1 MSEGILK
8 KKREGAALPAL
19 PGGTASRKGIRKLIA
34 DIRFNPSAYALVA
47 VVLAY
52 YILFHYLPM
61 YGVVIAFKN
70 FSPGKGILGSD
81 WVGLEH
87 FRLFFSSDYAWR
99 VIRNT
104 LQISFASLLFGFP
117 VPILLALL
125 INEVRHVGFKKL
137 VQTFS
142 YLPHFIST
150 VVICGMLVDFCS
162 RNGLFGQMF
171 GIHGNLLELPQYFKT
186 IFVGSGIWQTA
197 GWNTIIY
204 LAALTGI
211 DMGLYEA
218 AKIDGAGRFRQTLA
232 VTLPGIMPTI
242 VTLLILQVGRVMNVG
257 FEKIIL
263 LYNPLT
269 YETADVI
276 SSFVYRKGL
285 IEFNYGYSTAVGL
298 FNSVINFA
306 MVVLA
311 NTISRKVNDTSLW

>member
-1 MSEGILK
+1 MAGKKVSNQKSGRVAGRLLK
-8 KKREGAALPAL
+8 
-19 PGGTASRKGIRKLIA
+19 
-34 DIRFNPSAYALVA
+34 DICFNPSAYILVGL
-47 VVLAY
+47 VLVY
-52 YILFHYLPM
+52 YVTFHYLPM
-61 YGVVIAFKN
+61 YGVIIAFKN
-70 FSPGKGILGSD
+70 FSPGLGIMGSE
-81 WVGLEH
+81 WAGLEH
-87 FRLFFSSDYAWR
+87 FKMFFSSDYAWR

-104 LQISFASLLFGFP
+104 LQISFYTLIWGFP
-117 VPILLALL
+117 APIILALL
-125 INEVRHVGFKKL
+125 INEVRNIRFKKV

-162 RNGLFGQMF
+162 REGLLSVIF
-171 GIHGNLLELPQYFKT
+171 GIHDNLLSIPKYFKI
-186 IFVGSGIWQTA
+186 IFVGSGIWESM

-211 DMGLYEA
+211 DMSLYEA
-218 AKIDGAGRFRQTLA
+218 AKIDGAGRLRQTLS
-232 VTLPGIMPTI
+232 VTIPGMMPTI
-242 VTLLILQVGRVMNVG
+242 VTLFILQIGRMMNVG

-298 FNSVINFA
+298 FNSVINFSL
-306 MVVLA
+306 VIFA
-311 NTISRKVNDTSLW
+311 NKLSRKVNETSLW

>member
-1 MSEGILK
+1 MKGSMADRKAGR
-8 KKREGAALPAL
+8 KKR
-19 PGGTASRKGIRKLIA
+19 GIRGLIG
-34 DIRFNPSAYALVA
+34 DICFNPSAYILVGI
-47 VVLAY
+47 VLAY
-52 YILFHYLPM
+52 YIIFHYVPM

-70 FSPGKGILGSD
+70 FSPGRGILGSE
-81 WVGLEH
+81 WIGLEH
-87 FRLFFSSDYAWR
+87 FKMFFFSDYAWR

-104 LQISFASLLFGFP
+104 LQISLYSLIFGFP
-117 VPILLALL
+117 VPIILALL
-125 INEVRHVGFKKL
+125 INEVKTVWFKRL

-162 RNGLFGQMF
+162 REGLFSTIF
-171 GIHGNLLELPQYFKT
+171 GIHDNLLALPQYFKT
-186 IFVGSGIWQTA
+186 IFVGSEIWQTM

-242 VTLLILQVGRVMNVG
+242 VMLFILQVGKMMNVG

-298 FNSVINFA
+298 FNSIINFI
-306 MVVLA
+306 MVIVA
-311 NTISRKVNDTSLW
+311 NTVSRKVNDTSLW

>member
-1 MSEGILK
+1 MNGKKVLK
-8 KKREGAALPAL
+8 QKTNNGPNRL
-19 PGGTASRKGIRKLIA
+19 IR
-34 DIRFNPSAYALVA
+34 DIRFNPSAYILVA

-52 YILFHYLPM
+52 YITFHYLPM
-61 YGVVIAFKN
+61 YGVIIAFKD
-70 FSPGKGILGSD
+70 FSPGLGIMGSE

-87 FRLFFSSDYAWR
+87 FKLFFGSDYAWR

-104 LQISFASLLFGFP
+104 LQISFYTLIWGFP
-117 VPILLALL
+117 APIMLALL
-125 INEVRHVGFKKL
+125 INEVRHIGFKKI

-162 RNGLFGQMF
+162 RDGLFSIMF
-171 GIHGNLLELPQYFKT
+171 GIHDNLLTLPQHFKT
-186 IFVGSGIWQTA
+186 IFVASGIWESM

-211 DMGLYEA
+211 DTSLYEA
-218 AKIDGAGRFRQTLA
+218 AKIDGAGRLRQTLS

-242 VTLLILQVGRVMNVG
+242 VTLFILQIGRVMNVG

-298 FNSVINFA
+298 FNSVINFS
-306 MVVLA
+306 MVIFA
-311 NTISRKVNDTSLW
+311 NRLSRKVNETSLW

>member
-1 MSEGILK
+1 MNGKKVLK
-8 KKREGAALPAL
+8 QKTNNGPNRL
-19 PGGTASRKGIRKLIA
+19 IR
-34 DIRFNPSAYALVA
+34 DIRFNPSAYILVA

-52 YILFHYLPM
+52 YITFHYLPM
-61 YGVVIAFKN
+61 YGVIIAFKD
-70 FSPGKGILGSD
+70 FSPGLGIMGSE

-87 FRLFFSSDYAWR
+87 FKLFFGSDYAWR

-104 LQISFASLLFGFP
+104 LQISFYTLIWGFP
-117 VPILLALL
+117 APIMLALL
-125 INEVRHVGFKKL
+125 INEVRHIGFKKI

-162 RNGLFGQMF
+162 RDGLFSIMF
-171 GIHGNLLELPQYFKT
+171 GIHDNLLTLPQHFKT
-186 IFVGSGIWQTA
+186 IFVASGIWESM

-211 DMGLYEA
+211 DTSLYEA
-218 AKIDGAGRFRQTLA
+218 AKIDGAGRLRQTLS
-232 VTLPGIMPTI
+232 VTIPGIMPTI
-242 VTLLILQVGRVMNVG
+242 VTLFILQIGRVMNVG

-298 FNSVINFA
+298 FNSVINFS
-306 MVVLA
+306 MVIFA
-311 NTISRKVNDTSLW
+311 NRLSRKVNETSLW

>member
-1 MSEGILK
+1 MNSK
-8 KKREGAALPAL
+8 MALEQK
-19 PGGTASRKGIRKLIA
+19 TNKGSNRLIR
-34 DIRFNPSAYALVA
+34 DIRFNPSAYILVA

-52 YILFHYLPM
+52 YITFHYLPM
-61 YGVVIAFKN
+61 YGVIIAFKD
-70 FSPGKGILGSD
+70 FSPGLGILGSE

-87 FRLFFSSDYAWR
+87 FKMFFSSDYAWR

-104 LQISFASLLFGFP
+104 LQISFYTLLLGFP
-117 VPILLALL
+117 APIILALL
-125 INEVRHVGFKKL
+125 INEVKHVRFKKI

-162 RNGLFGQMF
+162 RDGLFSIIF
-171 GIHGNLLELPQYFKT
+171 GIHDNLLALPQYFKT
-186 IFVGSGIWQTA
+186 IFVASGIWETM

-211 DMGLYEA
+211 DTSLYEA
-218 AKIDGAGRFRQTLA
+218 AKIDGAGRLRQTLS
-232 VTLPGIMPTI
+232 VTIPGIMPTI
-242 VTLLILQVGRVMNVG
+242 VTLFILQIGRVMNVG

-298 FNSVINFA
+298 FNSVINFT
-306 MVVLA
+306 MVIFA
-311 NTISRKVNDTSLW
+311 NRLSRKVNETSLW

>member
-1 MSEGILK
+1 MNGKKVLK
-8 KKREGAALPAL
+8 QKTNNGPNRL
-19 PGGTASRKGIRKLIA
+19 IR
-34 DIRFNPSAYALVA
+34 DIRFNPSAYILVA

-52 YILFHYLPM
+52 YITFHYLPM
-61 YGVVIAFKN
+61 YGVIIAFKD
-70 FSPGKGILGSD
+70 FSPGLGIMGSE

-87 FRLFFSSDYAWR
+87 FKLFFGSDYAWR

-104 LQISFASLLFGFP
+104 LQISFYTLIWGFP
-117 VPILLALL
+117 APIILALL
-125 INEVRHVGFKKL
+125 INEVRHIGFKKI

-162 RNGLFGQMF
+162 RDGLFSIMF
-171 GIHGNLLELPQYFKT
+171 GIHDNLLTLPQHFKT
-186 IFVGSGIWQTA
+186 IFVASGIWESM

-211 DMGLYEA
+211 DTSLYEA
-218 AKIDGAGRFRQTLA
+218 AKIDGAGRLRQTLS

-242 VTLLILQVGRVMNVG
+242 VTLFILQIGRVMNVG

-298 FNSVINFA
+298 FNSVINFS
-306 MVVLA
+306 MVIFA
-311 NTISRKVNDTSLW
+311 NRLSRKVNETSLW

>member
-1 MSEGILK
+1 MNGKKVLK
-8 KKREGAALPAL
+8 QKTNNGPNRL
-19 PGGTASRKGIRKLIA
+19 IR
-34 DIRFNPSAYALVA
+34 DIRFNPSAYILVA

-52 YILFHYLPM
+52 YITFHYLPM
-61 YGVVIAFKN
+61 YGVIIAFKD
-70 FSPGKGILGSD
+70 FSPGLGIMGSE

-87 FRLFFSSDYAWR
+87 FKLFFGSDYAWR

-104 LQISFASLLFGFP
+104 LQISFYTLIWGFP
-117 VPILLALL
+117 APIMLALL
-125 INEVRHVGFKKL
+125 INEVRHIGFKKI

-162 RNGLFGQMF
+162 RDGLFSIMF
-171 GIHGNLLELPQYFKT
+171 GIHDNLLTLPQYFKT
-186 IFVGSGIWQTA
+186 IFVASGIWESM

-211 DMGLYEA
+211 DTSLYEA
-218 AKIDGAGRFRQTLA
+218 AKIDGAGRLRQTLS
-232 VTLPGIMPTI
+232 VTIPGIMPTI
-242 VTLLILQVGRVMNVG
+242 VTLFILQIGRVMNVG

-298 FNSVINFA
+298 FNSVINFS
-306 MVVLA
+306 MVIFA
-311 NTISRKVNDTSLW
+311 NRLSRKVNETSLW

>member
-1 MSEGILK
+1 MREGILK
-8 KKREGAALPAL
+8 KKRMGADL
-19 PGGTASRKGIRKLIA
+19 TAPIRRIKFGNGFMRLLA
-34 DIRFNPSAYALVA
+34 DIRFNPSAYVLVA

-70 FSPGKGILGSD
+70 FSPGKGIIGSE
-81 WVGLEH
+81 WAGLEH
-87 FRLFFSSDYAWR
+87 FKLFFSSDYAWR

-117 VPILLALL
+117 VPVILALL
-125 INEVRHVGFKKL
+125 MNEVRHVGFKKL

-162 RNGLFGQMF
+162 RNGLFSQIF
-171 GIHGNLLELPQYFKT
+171 GIHNNLLELPQYFKT

-211 DMGLYEA
+211 DAGLYEA

-242 VTLLILQVGRVMNVG
+242 VTLLILQIGKVMNVG

-311 NTISRKVNDTSLW
+311 NTISRRVNDTSLW

>member
-1 MSEGILK
+1 MNGKKVLK
-8 KKREGAALPAL
+8 QKTNNGPNRL
-19 PGGTASRKGIRKLIA
+19 IR
-34 DIRFNPSAYALVA
+34 DIRFNPSAYILVA

-52 YILFHYLPM
+52 YITFHYLPM
-61 YGVVIAFKN
+61 YGVIIAFKD
-70 FSPGKGILGSD
+70 FSPGLGIMGSE

-87 FRLFFSSDYAWR
+87 FKLFFGSDYAWR

-104 LQISFASLLFGFP
+104 LQISFYTLIWGFP
-117 VPILLALL
+117 APIMLALL
-125 INEVRHVGFKKL
+125 INEVRHIGFKKI

-162 RNGLFGQMF
+162 RDGLFSIMF
-171 GIHGNLLELPQYFKT
+171 GIHDNLLTLPQYFKT
-186 IFVGSGIWQTA
+186 IFVASGIWESM

-211 DMGLYEA
+211 DTSLYEA
-218 AKIDGAGRFRQTLA
+218 AKIDGAGRLRQTLS

-242 VTLLILQVGRVMNVG
+242 VTLFILQIGRVMNVG

-298 FNSVINFA
+298 FNSVINFS
-306 MVVLA
+306 MVIFA
-311 NTISRKVNDTSLW
+311 NRLSRKVNETSLW

>member
-1 MSEGILK
+1 M
-8 KKREGAALPAL
+8 KRRA
-19 PGGTASRKGIRKLIA
+19 GGTRKGNENRKKGLLA
-34 DIRFNPSAYALVA
+34 DIRFHPSAYILVA
-47 VVLAY
+47 VVATW
-52 YILFHYLPM
+52 YIIFHYLPM
-61 YGVVIAFKN
+61 YGVIIAFKD

-81 WVGLEH
+81 WIGLEH
-87 FRLFFSSDYAWR
+87 FRMFFTSDYAWR

-104 LQISFASLLFGFP
+104 LQISFYSLIFGFP

-125 INEVRHVGFKKL
+125 INEVRHTGFKRL

-162 RNGLFGQMF
+162 REGLFSVAF
-171 GIHGNLLELPQYFKT
+171 GIHDNLLAIPKYFKT
-186 IFVGSGIWQTA
+186 IFVSSGIWQTA
-197 GWNTIIY
+197 GWSSIIY

-211 DMGLYEA
+211 DMELYEA
-218 AKIDGAGRFRQTLA
+218 ARIDGAGRLRQTLA

-242 VTLLILQVGRVMNVG
+242 VTLFILQIGKVMNVG

-298 FNSVINFA
+298 FNSIINFLL
-306 MVVLA
+306 VIVA
-311 NTISRKVNDTSLW
+311 NAISRKVNDTSLW

>member
-1 MSEGILK
+1 MKYKAASVQTEQA
-8 KKREGAALPAL
+8 RE
-19 PGGTASRKGIRKLIA
+19 RKGIKRLAA
-34 DIRFNPSAYALVA
+34 DIMFNPSAYILVA
-47 VVLAY
+47 VVMAY
-52 YILFHYLPM
+52 YIVFHYLPM
-61 YGVVIAFKN
+61 YGVIIAFKN
-70 FSPGKGILGSD
+70 FSPAKGILGSQ
-81 WVGLEH
+81 WIGLEH
-87 FRLFFSSDYAWR
+87 FKMFFGSDYAWR

-104 LQISFASLLFGFP
+104 LQISFYTLVFGFP
-117 VPILLALL
+117 VPIMLALL
-125 INEVRHVGFKKL
+125 INEVRNTHFKKL

-150 VVICGMLVDFCS
+150 VVICGMLVDFCA
-162 RNGLFGQMF
+162 RDGLFGTVL
-171 GIHGNLLELPQYFKT
+171 GIHENLLSVPEFFKT

-211 DMGLYEA
+211 DTGLYEA

-232 VTLPGIMPTI
+232 VTIPGIMPTI
-242 VTLLILQVGRVMNVG
+242 VTLLILQIGRVMNVG

-298 FNSVINFA
+298 FNSVINFLL
-306 MVVLA
+306 VVLA
-311 NTISRKVNDTSLW
+311 NSISRRVNDTSLW

>member
-1 MSEGILK
+1 MTELK
-8 KKREGAALPAL
+8 KRSGLAGLL
-19 PGGTASRKGIRKLIA
+19 A
-34 DIRFNPSAYALVA
+34 DIRFNKSAYILVLPL
-47 VVLAY
+47 LAY
-52 YILFHYLPM
+52 YILFHYMPM
-61 YGVVIAFKN
+61 YGVVIAFKD
-70 FSPGKGILGSD
+70 FSPAKGIMGSD
-81 WVGLEH
+81 WIGLEQ
-87 FRLFFSSDYAWR
+87 FRMFFSSDYAYR

-104 LQISFASLLFGFP
+104 LLISVYSIAFGFP

-125 INEVRHVGFKKL
+125 MNEIRSRAFKRV
-137 VQTFS
+137 VQTCS

-162 RNGLFGQMF
+162 RDGLF
-171 GIHGNLLELPQYFKT
+171 NT
-186 IFVGSGIWQTA
+186 IFGVSGNMLQLPEMFRRIFVASGIWQTA
-197 GWNTIIY
+197 GWNTILY
-204 LAALTGI
+204 LAALTQI
-211 DMGLYEA
+211 DLSLYDA
-218 AKIDGAGRFRQTLA
+218 AKIDGAGRLRQTLA

-242 VTLLILQVGRVMNVG
+242 ITLFILRVGQVMSVG

-306 MVVLA
+306 LLLLT
-311 NTISRKVNDTSLW
+311 NTISRKASETSLW